1 MNSNSIDREQSFQTT
16 VNRDS
21 YLLVV
26 NTSSSPIGIGVSR
39 SWTCV
44 DDIVKSGLCVSA
56 EPRHSASTGNRNP
69 ILWIE
74 VVGGTLDPKNWTK
87 DCGGGGRR
95 ARACPGIPSW
105 SALVR
110 VADERMSRGTTS
122 VPPST
127 GGDPSK
133 FKHGGASV
141 MLGRFRERFSKALCE
156 SLEIRSSRGPPFRET
171 WPGNP
176 IFWIEVVGGTL
187 DPKNWIKT

>member
-1 MNSNSIDREQSFQTT
+1 VNSNSIDREQSFQTT

-21 YLLVV
+21 DVV
-26 NTSSSPIGIGVSR
+26 VHTSSSPIGIGVSR

-44 DDIVKSGLCVSA
+44 DDIVKSGSCVSA
-56 EPRHSASTGNRNP
+56 EPRHSASTGRRNP

-122 VPPST
+122 VPIPPLHWRRSFEI
-127 GGDPSK
+127 PK
-133 FKHGGASV
+133 FKHGG
-141 MLGRFRERFSKALCE
+141 L
-156 SLEIRSSRGPPFRET
+156 P
-171 WPGNP
+171 
-176 IFWIEVVGGTL
+176 
-187 DPKNWIKT
+187 